1 MTILTSQFP
10 FLRNGYKCSIT
21 FDGEIYPSVEH
32 AYQASKTDLER
43 HRDEIRDAATAK
55 DAVDLG
61 RSLVL
66 RRGWNMDKLAY
77 MEDFLRQKFSNEK
90 LMEKMS
96 QLDDSPIKADMP
108 SDFWGTGNIDGAGQ
122 NMLGKILTKIKDEI
136 KSGTIKKKNY
146 NDDDDE
152 DYDWDYNDEEE
163 DAKPKALPPTFV
175 VSPDP
180 LVRTEQY
187 RVATVLSRADH
198 VHTINTCAK
207 VDLQNNQYKD
217 ITLTKDKPILSD
229 DEKKEFDSWLK

>member
-66 RRGWNMDKLAY
+66 RRGWHLDKLAY
-77 MEDFLRQKFSNEK
+77 MENFLRQKFSNEK

-96 QLDDSPIKADMP
+96 QLDDSPIEADMS
-108 SDFWGTGNIDGAGQ
+108 SDFWGTGDGAGQ
-122 NMLGKILTKIKDEI
+122 NVLGKILTKIKEEI

-146 NDDDDE
+146 NDD
-152 DYDWDYNDEEE
+152 NGQ
-163 DAKPKALPPTFV
+163 L
-175 VSPDP
+175 PDP
-180 LVRTEQY
+180 SVRAEQY
-187 RVATVLSRADH
+187 RVSTVLSRADH
-198 VHTINTCAK
+198 VHTINPCAK
-207 VDLQNNQYKD
+207 IDLQNNQYKD
-217 ITLTKDKPILSD
+217 ITSTKDKPILSD
-229 DEKKEFDSWLK
+229 DEKKEFDAWLK